1 MSDII
6 SDFIKRAQ
14 LLPVSVGVS
23 RLGLTLPRKD
33 DQGGPCPRCGGKDR
47 FAVSLAK
54 EKWNCRHCG
63 TGGGNALGLIGHV
76 CGYDL
81 HRRSD
86 LLEASSIALGE
97 AVPDGGERETDV
109 DRAAREARM
118 RDLLDRAEREAEES
132 RRKQEGF
139 REQEV
144 KRARGIYLNALTAD
158 LPASVPLREYLRLR
172 AGYVMPEAVFE
183 NIRFNP
189 RLTFWSEK
197 RDERGHQVELHV
209 GYGMVA
215 PFVNLAG
222 HITGCHLTWID
233 LDVAPKFRPVIRD
246 EKGEPAPTKKMRGT
260 KKGSVIPIC
269 GDLSARRWLGGE
281 GIETTAAV
289 AGFEGFRSDT
299 FYFATGDLGNM
310 AGPADPKSAFN
321 HPSLTTEDKRGRSR
335 PVRVAGPV
343 PKPDQSPSDAY
354 QLPDHVDEVVH
365 LADGD
370 SEFVFTAAAL
380 ERAAI
385 RLARPGR
392 TIRPWWPP
400 EGMDFAEALAGAI
413 TGKDGDRT

>member
-47 FAVSLAK
+47 FAVSLVK

-97 AVPDGGERETDV
+97 AIPDGGERETDA

-118 RDLLDRAEREAEES
+118 RDLLDQAEREAEES

-144 KRARGIYLNALTAD
+144 KRARGIYLHALTAD

-172 AGYVMPEAVFE
+172 TSYVMPEAVFE

-310 AGPADPKSAFN
+310 AGPVEKGSSVR
-321 HPSLTTEDKRGRSR
+321 HPSLTTTDKAKR
-335 PVRVAGPV
+335 VRAVKVPGPV
-343 PKPDQSPSDAY
+343 PKADQDGSAAF
-354 QLPDHVDEVVH
+354 QVPDHVTALVL

-370 SEFVFTAAAL
+370 SEFIFTAAAMA
-380 ERAAI
+380 RAKA
-385 RLARPGR
+385 RLSRDGR
-392 TIRPWWPP
+392 SIGIWWPP
-400 EGMDFAEALAGAI
+400 KGSDFASVLSGMQV
-413 TGKDGDRT
+413 

>member
-1 MSDII
+1 MSDVI

-97 AVPDGGERETDV
+97 PIPEGGERETDA

-118 RDLLDRAEREAEES
+118 RDLLDQAEQEAEEH

-139 REQEV
+139 RELEV
-144 KRARGIYLNALTAD
+144 KRARGIYLNSIMAPHPEDGT
-158 LPASVPLREYLRLR
+158 LRDYLRLR
-172 AGYVMPEAVFE
+172 TGYAMPDAVFE

-189 RLTFWSEK
+189 HLTFWSDK
-197 RDERGHQVELHV
+197 RDERGHQIELHV

-215 PFVNLAG
+215 PFVDLDG
-222 HITGCHLTWID
+222 HITGCHQTWID
-233 LDVAPKFRPVIRD
+233 LGNAPKFRPVILDDKRD
-246 EKGEPAPTKKMRGT
+246 AMPTKKMRGT
-260 KKGSVIPIC
+260 KKGSIIPIC

-281 GIETTAAV
+281 GIETAAAV
-289 AGFEGFRSDT
+289 AGYEGFRADT

-310 AGPADPKSAFN
+310 AGPAEKGSSVR
-321 HPSLTTEDKRGRSR
+321 HPSLTTTDKAKR
-335 PVRVAGPV
+335 VRAVKVPGPV
-343 PKPDQSPSDAY
+343 PKADQDESDAF
-354 QLPDHVDEVVH
+354 QVPDHVTALVL

-370 SEFVFTAAAL
+370 SEFIFTAAAMA
-380 ERAAI
+380 RAKA
-385 RLARPGR
+385 RLSRDGR
-392 TIRPWWPP
+392 SIGIWWPP
-400 EGMDFAEALAGAI
+400 KGSDFASVLSGMQV
-413 TGKDGDRT
+413 